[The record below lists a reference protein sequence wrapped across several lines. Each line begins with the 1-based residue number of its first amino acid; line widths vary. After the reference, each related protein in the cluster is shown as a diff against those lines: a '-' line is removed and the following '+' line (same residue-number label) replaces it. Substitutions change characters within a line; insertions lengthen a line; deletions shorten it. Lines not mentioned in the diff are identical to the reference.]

1 MYLSCQGGV
10 WKREINNFC
19 KTRTCSRLHIVEEE
33 KNQCHNVSNFYKWG
47 EGGVTDIAAHR
58 RINFTEGKSNMV
70 YGPDII
76 SFPQTHL

>member
-1 MYLSCQGGV
+1 MPQCVKFLQVGG
-10 WKREINNFC
+10 
-19 KTRTCSRLHIVEEE
+19 
-33 KNQCHNVSNFYKWG
+33 G
-47 EGGVTDIAAHR
+47 GGVTDSAAHR